1 MVFHS
6 YNALFPLAE
15 EGTGNIHLPATS
27 LGTPCETW
35 VLLLFAFRAAL
46 ILYDIYSASITQ
58 LLQST
63 VPFVTLDI
71 ILHKGM
77 DMVNN
82 NSLLL

>member
-35 VLLLFAFRAAL
+35 VLLLFAL
-46 ILYDIYSASITQ
+46 YSASITQ

-63 VPFVTLDI
+63 VPFVTLHI

-77 DMVNN
+77 NMVNN

>member
-1 MVFHS
+1 MLYFLKLKKELGI
-6 YNALFPLAE
+6 YTYRPL
-15 EGTGNIHLPATS
+15 H
-27 LGTPCETW
+27 W
-35 VLLLFAFRAAL
+35 VHVLLLFAFRAAL

-71 ILHKGM
+71 ILHKGL